1 MRTSAATT
9 TLAAPEL
16 DFTEPSITAAR
27 AVADAIARNGALQR
41 DTLLWVMEQAYG
53 GSSADGHWALRDA
66 YDMLELAQVLHLA
79 KADLPAQPGACLGA
93 LIELV
98 SNLPTHTVRSEE
110 QIELQQFS
118 TPAPIAYLAT
128 LAARIAPTDLVLEP
142 SAGTGLLATF
152 AHRAG
157 ARLVLN
163 EIDPTRAA
171 MLAAAFPGVAVT
183 RHDAELIHDLL
194 APAIQPTA
202 VLINPPFSRSIGRH
216 ADPLA
221 AFRHLRA
228 ALARLCSGGRCAAIL
243 PDRVDTSSRAWAK
256 ATEGCSLTLHLEL
269 PANAYAKH
277 GTAQPVKIMVLE
289 KGRGGE
295 APLIRCTTLAD
306 ALVAIAACTPAPA
319 PAPASASV
327 VRAPTR
333 LARRAETR
341 SLLGTLG
348 SKSVLKAPAPKP
360 LRQAHQPIDYT
371 VFAEPVPTGEVEG
384 VYLPYRPSRVA
395 IPCASAHPT
404 ALVESMAMGSIT
416 APRPTYV
423 PTLSQT
429 VVEAKLLSD
438 AQLETLI
445 YAGDAFERDTA
456 GRFSP
461 SEEGLSVI
469 PDPEGRA
476 YRTGFFLG
484 DGTGVGKGRQIAS
497 IILDQWLRGRR
508 KHIWIS
514 KTETLLEDARR
525 DWTAVGGLA
534 LDIQHL
540 NQWKLGTPIGAGEG
554 ILFLTYATLRSNRG
568 DKGTRLQQILDWV
581 GENHEGM
588 VVFDEAHEMAGVA
601 GGEGRF
607 GTKDGSDQGIAGVR
621 LQNLLPRARVLY
633 VSATGASDVNNLA
646 YATRLGLWG
655 TGTAFADRR
664 AFVESLRRGGIAA
677 MELIAR
683 DLKMQGLYVARA
695 LSFAGVEYD
704 VLEHQ
709 LTTDQIEVYD
719 AYADAWAI
727 IHANLRA
734 ALDATRVTDSFSKD
748 TYNSGAKAAALSIFE
763 STKQR
768 FFCQLLLGMKL
779 PALIP
784 AIRADIDRDESVVVQ
799 LVSTSEAMLNRALA
813 ALSAEERANLDIE
826 LSPREFLMSYLMAAF
841 PVRQMKTFV
850 DDTGKTR
857 SEPMSH
863 PDGRPVLSQEALAMR
878 DDLVEQLCALPVIGS
893 ALDHIIGHFG
903 PEAVAEVTGRSR
915 RIIMDAHGRQRV
927 ESRSS
932 RTNLAETDAF
942 MRGQKKILIFSD
954 AGGTG
959 RSYHASLTAANR
971 SRRNHYLL
979 EPGWRADAAIQG
991 LGRTHRTHQASAPLF
1006 RPVSTD
1012 CRGERRFISTI
1023 ARRLDSLGALTR
1035 GQRQT
1040 GGQGLFDPR
1049 DNLESDYAKES
1060 LEQWFRLLADG
1071 KLRSTTFAD
1080 FQRLT
1085 GLELEG
1091 EGGGLREDLPSI
1103 QRWLNRILALRISLQ
1118 NAIFDEYLGLIEARI
1133 ETAREAGT
1141 LDIGVES
1148 INAERITILDRTVIR
1163 RDAVSGAE
1171 TEILRLETEERYR
1184 PLALEKVLQLIGGDA
1199 RPMVN
1204 RKSGKAAIRC
1214 STYSLTDD
1222 DGEIV
1227 RRFELVR
1234 PTRRERMRQDLLL
1247 ETMWEDA
1254 SEAEFAALWSSEVD
1268 EMQGKTRT
1276 STIYLVAGLLLPV
1289 WDRLPDGHVQV
1300 WRLTTDDGQSFL
1312 GRLVPAPIVP
1322 KLAAAFGIAATVTVS
1337 GEETAK
1343 HVLQSGETAKVGDYC
1358 LKRSL
1363 VAGQQRLEL
1372 INWPHP
1378 RLAEL
1383 KAAGCFTEI
1392 IQHKTRL
1399 FVPVSSATSI
1409 LERIAG

>member
-1 MRTSAATT
+1 MSTSAA
-9 TLAAPEL
+9 AANLDSPEL

-27 AVADAIARNGALQR
+27 AVAATIARNGSLQR

-53 GSSADGHWALRDA
+53 GSSADGRWSLRNA
-66 YDMLELAQVLHLA
+66 YDMLELAEVLHLL
-79 KADLPAQPGACLGA
+79 KADLPKAPDDCLEA
-93 LIELV
+93 LNELI

-118 TPAPIAYLAT
+118 TPAPIAYLAV
-128 LAARIAPTDLVLEP
+128 LAARIARTDLVLEP

-152 AHRAG
+152 AFRAG

-163 EIDPTRAA
+163 EIDPRRAD
-171 MLAAAFPGVAVT
+171 LLTAAFPGVAVT

-194 APAIQPTA
+194 PPAVRPTA

-221 AFRHLRA
+221 ALRHLRS
-228 ALARLCSGGRCAAIL
+228 ALLRMGAGGRCAAIL

-256 ATEGCSLTLHLEL
+256 ATEGCTLTLHLEL

-277 GTAQPVKIMVLE
+277 GTSQPVKLMVLE
-289 KGRGGE
+289 KVRGDHAE
-295 APLIRCTTLAD
+295 LVRCASLGD
-306 ALVAIAACTPAPA
+306 ALTAIVVQTQPAAAPVVPAPTL
-319 PAPASASV
+319 P
-327 VRAPTR
+327 VRAAPR
-333 LARRAETR
+333 N
-341 SLLGTLG
+341 SLLGGLA
-348 SKSVLKAPAPKP
+348 LKPRLSAPLSNAAAS
-360 LRQAHQPIDYT
+360 QAALDIGYT
-371 VFAEPVPTGEVEG
+371 VFADPLPTGEAVG
-384 VYLPYRPSRVA
+384 VYLPYRPSRIA
-395 IPCASAHPT
+395 IACAGAHPT
-404 ALVESMAMGSIT
+404 ALVESIAMGSIT
-416 APRPTYV
+416 APRPSYV
-423 PTLSQT
+423 PTLSQA
-429 VVEAKLLSD
+429 VVETKLLSD
-438 AQLETLI
+438 AQLETLV
-445 YAGDAFERDTA
+445 YSGDAFERDLP
-456 GRFSP
+456 GRFRP
-461 SEEGLSVI
+461 AEEGLSLA
-469 PDPEGRA
+469 PDPEGRP

-525 DWTAVGGLA
+525 DWTAIGGLA

-540 NQWKLGTPIGAGEG
+540 NQWKLGTAIGAGEG

-581 GENHEGM
+581 GDDYAGM

-655 TGTAFADRR
+655 PGTAFADRR
-664 AFVESLRRGGIAA
+664 TFVDSLRRGGIAA

-704 VLEHQ
+704 VLEHS
-709 LTTDQIEVYD
+709 LTPDQIEVYD

-763 STKQR
+763 LTKQR

-779 PALIP
+779 PALVP
-784 AIRADIDRDESVVVQ
+784 AIRADLDRGESAVIQ
-799 LVSTSEAMLNRALA
+799 LVSTSEAMLDRALA
-813 ALSAEERANLDIE
+813 ALTAEDRANLDIE
-826 LSPREFLMSYLMAAF
+826 LSPREFVMSYLTAAF

-857 SEPMSH
+857 SEPMSDA
-863 PDGRPVLSQEALAMR
+863 DGRPVLSQEALSMR
-878 DDLVEQLCALPVIGS
+878 ETLIEQLCALPVVGS

-903 PEAVAEVTGRSR
+903 TDAVAEVTGRSR
-915 RIIMDAHGRQRV
+915 RIILDAQGRQRI
-927 ESRSS
+927 ESRSA
-932 RTNLAETDAF
+932 RTNLVETDAF
-942 MRGQKKILIFSD
+942 MRGAKKILIFSD

-959 RSYHASLTAANR
+959 RSYHASLTAENKT
-971 SRRNHYLL
+971 RRNHYLL

-1071 KLRSTTFAD
+1071 KLRSVTLSE

-1091 EGGGLREDLPSI
+1091 EGVGLKEDLPPI
-1103 QRWLNRILALRISLQ
+1103 QRWLNRILALRIALQ
-1118 NAIFDEYLGLIEARI
+1118 NAIFDEYLGLIEARV
-1133 ETAREAGT
+1133 EAARAAGT
-1141 LDIGVES
+1141 LDVGVES

-1163 RDAVSGAE
+1163 RDQTSGAE
-1171 TEILRLETEERYR
+1171 TEILRLETEERYK
-1184 PLALEKVLQLIGGDA
+1184 PVALERALRMLGDDA
-1199 RPMVN
+1199 RPIVN

-1214 STYSLTDD
+1214 NTYSLTDD

-1227 RRFELVR
+1227 RRYELIR
-1234 PTRRERMRQDLLL
+1234 PTRTERMRQDLLA
-1247 ETMWEDA
+1247 ETMWEEA
-1254 SEAEFAALWSSEVD
+1254 SEEEWAALWKAEAD
-1268 EMQGKTRT
+1268 DMAGKTRT
-1276 STIYLVAGLLLPV
+1276 STLYLVTGLLLPV
-1289 WDRLPDGHVQV
+1289 WDRLPDEHVQV
-1300 WRLTTDDGQSFL
+1300 WRLNTDDGQSLL
-1312 GRLVPAPIVP
+1312 GRIVPAPLVA
-1322 KLAAAFGIAATVTVS
+1322 KLADAFGCAATITVS
-1337 GEETAK
+1337 GAETSQ
-1343 HVLQSGETAKVGDYC
+1343 HVMTSGEMAAIGAYR

-1372 INWPHP
+1372 LDWPHT

-1392 IQHKTRL
+1392 IQHKTRM
-1399 FVPVSSATSI
+1399 FVPVATAAAVI
-1409 LERIAG
+1409 DRIAA

>member
-1 MRTSAATT
+1 MHTSAA
-9 TLAAPEL
+9 APQSDGGGF
-16 DFTEPSITAAR
+16 DFSEPSITAAK
-27 AVADAIARNGALQR
+27 ALAEAIARNRSLQR
-41 DTLLWVMEQAYG
+41 DTLLWAMEQAYG
-53 GSSADGHWALRDA
+53 CSSADGRWSLRDA
-66 YDMLELAQVLHLA
+66 YDTLELAQVFHLA
-79 KADLPAQPGACLGA
+79 RAVLPSEPATCLA
-93 LIELV
+93 ELV
-98 SNLPTHTVRSEE
+98 ELVASLPTHTVRSEE

-118 TPAPIAYLAT
+118 TPAPIAYLAA
-128 LAARIAPTDLVLEP
+128 LAARLSPADLVLEP
-142 SAGTGLLATF
+142 SAGTGLLAVF

-157 ARLVLN
+157 AGLVLN
-163 EIDPTRAA
+163 ELDPSRAE
-171 MLAAAFPGVAVT
+171 MLQAAFPGASVS
-183 RHDAELIHDLL
+183 RHDGELIHDLL
-194 APAIQPTA
+194 SPTIRPNA
-202 VLINPPFSRSIGRH
+202 VLINPPFSRSVGRH

-228 ALARLCSGGRCAAIL
+228 ALTRLAPGGRCAAIL
-243 PDRVDTSSRAWAK
+243 PDRIDTSSGAWMK
-256 ATEGCSLTLHLEL
+256 ATQGCGLKLQLLL

-277 GTAQPVKIMVLE
+277 GTGQAVKIMLLE
-289 KGRGGE
+289 KGLPGT
-295 APLIRCTTLAD
+295 AALITCDTLAA
-306 ALVAIAACTPAPA
+306 ALAHIADVQ
-319 PAPASASV
+319 SAVLV
-327 VRAPTR
+327 VPSSAPTQ
-333 LARRAETR
+333 RAVRPTCG
-341 SLLGTLG
+341 SLLGGL
-348 SKSVLKAPAPKP
+348 SPRRPLAAPITRA
-360 LRQAHQPIDYT
+360 QVSNAIADIDYT
-371 VFAEPVPTGEVEG
+371 VLADPAPVEEAVG
-384 VYLPYRPSRVA
+384 VYLPYRPSRIA
-395 IPCASAHPT
+395 IGCACEHPT
-404 ALVESMAMGSIT
+404 ALVESIAMGSIT
-416 APRPTYV
+416 APRPSYRPQLPSHIV
-423 PTLSQT
+423 DG
-429 VVEAKLLSD
+429 KILSD

-445 YAGDAFERDTA
+445 YAGDTFERDLP
-456 GRFSP
+456 GRFLP
-461 SEEGLSVI
+461 VEEGLSLT
-469 PDPEGRA
+469 PDDAGQS
-476 YRTGFFLG
+476 YRTGFFLA
-484 DGTGVGKGRQIAS
+484 DGTGAGKGRQVAS

-508 KHIWIS
+508 RHVWIS

-540 NQWKLGTPIGAGEG
+540 NQWKLGTSVGAGEG
-554 ILFLTYATLRSNRG
+554 VLFLTYATLRSNRG
-568 DKGTRLQQILDWV
+568 DKGTRLRQILEWLRDDFD
-581 GENHEGM
+581 GM

-655 TGTAFADRR
+655 PGTAFADRK

-677 MELIAR
+677 LELIAR
-683 DLKMQGLYVARA
+683 DLKTQGLYAARA

-704 VLEHQ
+704 ILEHR
-709 LTTDQIEVYD
+709 LAVDQIAVYD

-768 FFCQLLLGMKL
+768 FFGQLLIGMKL
-779 PALIP
+779 PSLIP
-784 AIRADIDRDESVVVQ
+784 AMREDLAGGNSVVVQ

-813 ALSAEERANLDIE
+813 GLGAEERANLAIE
-826 LSPREFLMSYLMAAF
+826 LSPREFLMDYLMAAF

-857 SEPMSH
+857 SEPMCDE
-863 PDGRPVLSQEALAMR
+863 DGRPVLSQEALRMR
-878 DDLVEQLCALPVIGS
+878 DDMVEQIGALPIVGS

-903 PEAVAEVTGRSR
+903 THAVAEVTGRSR
-915 RIIMDAHGRQRV
+915 RIVIDAAGRQRI
-927 ESRSS
+927 ENRSP
-932 RTNLAETDAF
+932 RTNLVETDAF
-942 MRGQKKILIFSD
+942 MRGEKKILIFSD

-959 RSYHASLTAANR
+959 RSYHASLSAENR
-971 SRRNHYLL
+971 SRRIHYLL

-1049 DNLESDYAKES
+1049 DNLESDYAKEA
-1060 LEQWFRLLADG
+1060 LETWFRLLAEG
-1071 KLRSTTFAD
+1071 KLRSVNFGD
-1080 FQRLT
+1080 FQKLT
-1085 GLELEG
+1085 GLDLEG
-1091 EGGGLREDLPSI
+1091 EGGGLKEELPPI
-1103 QRWLNRILALRISLQ
+1103 QRWLNRILALRIALQ
-1118 NAIFDEYLGLIEARI
+1118 NAIFDEYLGLIEARV
-1133 ETAREAGT
+1133 EAAREAGT
-1141 LDIGVES
+1141 LDVGVES
-1148 INAERITILDRTVIR
+1148 IAAERITILDRTVIR
-1163 RDAVSGAE
+1163 RDPVTGAE

-1184 PLALEKVLQLIGGDA
+1184 PLALDRALRFFGDDDA
-1199 RPMVN
+1199 RPMIN

-1214 STYSLTDD
+1214 STFSLTDD

-1227 RRFELVR
+1227 RRYELVR
-1234 PTRRERMRQDLLL
+1234 PTRTERMRQDLLL
-1247 ETMWEDA
+1247 ETMWEEA
-1254 SEAEFAALWSSEVD
+1254 SEDEFATLWSAEVE
-1268 EMQGKTRT
+1268 EMRGKTRS

-1289 WDRLPDGHVQV
+1289 WDRLPDEHVQV

-1312 GRLVPAPIVP
+1312 GRLVPAPIAP
-1322 KLAAAFGIAATVTVS
+1322 KLAAAFGIDAAITVS
-1337 GEETAK
+1337 AEETSK
-1343 HVLQSGETAKVGDYC
+1343 HVMATGEVGAIGAYR

-1372 INWPHP
+1372 LDWPHT

-1399 FVPVSSATSI
+1399 FVPVGRAAAI
-1409 LERIAG
+1409 LDRITA

>member
-1 MRTSAATT
+1 MRTSASA
-9 TLAAPEL
+9 LEL

-27 AVADAIARNGALQR
+27 AVADTIARNGSLTR
-41 DTLLWVMEQAYG
+41 ETLLWAMETAYG
-53 GSSADGHWALRDA
+53 CSSADGRWSLRDA
-66 YDMLELAQVLHLA
+66 YDMLELAQVLYLEG
-79 KADLPAQPGACLGA
+79 ADLPTAPLTCLAA
-93 LIELV
+93 LTDLV
-98 SNLPTHTVRSEE
+98 AGLPTHTVRSEE
-110 QIELQQFS
+110 QIALQQFS

-128 LAARIAPTDLVLEP
+128 LAARIVSTDVVLEP
-142 SAGTGLLATF
+142 SAGTGLLAVF
-152 AHRAG
+152 ARRIG
-157 ARLVLN
+157 ARLILN
-163 EIDPTRAA
+163 ELDPARAG
-171 MLAAAFPGVAVT
+171 MLEAAFPGFPVS
-183 RHDAELIHDLL
+183 RHDGELIHDLL
-194 APAIQPTA
+194 PRSISPTA
-202 VLINPPFSRSIGRH
+202 VLVNPPFSRSIGRH

-228 ALARLCSGGRCAAIL
+228 ALMRLAPGGRCAAIL
-243 PDRVDTSSRAWAK
+243 PDRVDTSSRAWSK
-256 ATEGCSLTLHLEL
+256 AIEGCALTLHLEL
-269 PANAYAKH
+269 PGNAYAKH
-277 GTAQPVKIMVLE
+277 GTSQTVKIMVLE
-289 KGRGGE
+289 KGTGDHAE
-295 APLIRCTTLAD
+295 LIRCGSLAE
-306 ALVAIAACTPAPA
+306 ALAAIT
-319 PAPASASV
+319 
-327 VRAPTR
+327 APTAPVR
-333 LARRAETR
+333 VPSVPHLARPSAHG
-341 SLLGTLG
+341 SLLGSLANKPRLT
-348 SKSVLKAPAPKP
+348 APSPKVAQS
-360 LRQAHQPIDYT
+360 LAAIDITYT
-371 VFAEPVPTGEVEG
+371 VFAEPVSTGEAVG

-395 IPCASAHPT
+395 IPCSSAHPT
-404 ALVESMAMGSIT
+404 ALVESIAMGSIT
-416 APRPTYV
+416 APRPSYV
-423 PTLSQT
+423 PRLPTQVVDSKVLSN
-429 VVEAKLLSD
+429 

-445 YAGDAFERDTA
+445 YAGDAFERDIP
-456 GRFSP
+456 GLFKP
-461 SEEGLSVI
+461 VEEGLSLT
-469 PDPEGRA
+469 PDEEGRP

-484 DGTGVGKGRQIAS
+484 DGTGAGKGRQVAA

-525 DWTAVGGLA
+525 DWTAVGGLP

-540 NQWKLGTPIGAGEG
+540 NQWKLGIPVGAAEG
-554 ILFLTYATLRSNRG
+554 VLFLTYATLRSNRG
-568 DKGTRLQQILDWV
+568 DKGTRLQQILEWV
-581 GENHEGM
+581 GDDYDGM

-655 TGTAFADRR
+655 PGTAFADRR
-664 AFVESLRRGGIAA
+664 TFVDSLRRGGIAA

-704 VLEHQ
+704 ILEHR
-709 LTTDQIEVYD
+709 LTPDQIEVYD

-734 ALDATRVTDSFSKD
+734 ALDATRVTDSFSND

-768 FFCQLLLGMKL
+768 FFCQLLIGMKL
-779 PALIP
+779 PSLIP
-784 AIRADIDRDESVVVQ
+784 AMHADLARGESVVIQ

-813 ALSAEERANLDIE
+813 ALTVEERANLDIE
-826 LSPREFLMSYLMAAF
+826 LSPREFVMSYLTAAF
-841 PVRQMKTFV
+841 PVRQMKTYV

-857 SEPMSH
+857 SEPMSDE
-863 PDGRPVLSQEALAMR
+863 DGRPVFSQEALEMR
-878 DDLVEQLCALPVIGS
+878 DNLLEQLCALPVVGS

-903 PEAVAEVTGRSR
+903 TDAVAEVTGRSR
-915 RIIMDAHGRQRV
+915 RVIMDAHGRQRV
-927 ESRSS
+927 ESRSP

-942 MRGQKKILIFSD
+942 MRGAKKILIFSD

-959 RSYHASLTAANR
+959 RSYHASLTAENQ

-991 LGRTHRTHQASAPLF
+991 LGRTHRTHQATAPLF

-1060 LEQWFRLLADG
+1060 LETWFRLLADG
-1071 KLRSTTFAD
+1071 KLRSTTLD
-1080 FQRLT
+1080 QFQKLT
-1085 GLELEG
+1085 ALDLEG
-1091 EGGGLREDLPSI
+1091 EGGGLKEDLPPI
-1103 QRWLNRILALRISLQ
+1103 QRWLNRILALRIALQ

-1133 ETAREAGT
+1133 EAAREAGT
-1141 LDIGVES
+1141 LDLGVES

-1163 RDAVSGAE
+1163 RDQTSGAE
-1171 TEILRLETEERYR
+1171 TEILRLETEERYKPVPLDRALRMLGDDSR
-1184 PLALEKVLQLIGGDA
+1184 PI
-1199 RPMVN
+1199 VN

-1227 RRFELVR
+1227 RRYELVR
-1234 PTRRERMRQDLLL
+1234 PTRTERMRQDLLL
-1247 ETMWEDA
+1247 ETMWE
-1254 SEAEFAALWSSEVD
+1254 ETTEEEFSALWQAEVE
-1268 EMQGKTRT
+1268 EMQGKIRT
-1276 STIYLVAGLLLPV
+1276 STLYLVTGLLLPV
-1289 WDRLPDGHVQV
+1289 WDRLPDDHVQV
-1300 WRLTTDDGQSFL
+1300 WRLNTEDGQSFL
-1312 GRLVPAPIVP
+1312 GRIVPAPLVS
-1322 KLAAAFGIAATVTVS
+1322 KLADSFGISATIAVS
-1337 GEETAK
+1337 GEETAT
-1343 HVLQSGETAKVGDYC
+1343 HVMTTGEISSVGAYR

-1372 INWPHP
+1372 LDWPHT

-1399 FVPVSSATSI
+1399 FVPVATAVAVI
-1409 LERIAG
+1409 DRITA

>member
-1 MRTSAATT
+1 MRTSAAA
-9 TLAAPEL
+9 LEL
-16 DFTEPSITAAR
+16 DFTEPSVTAAK
-27 AVADAIARNGALQR
+27 AVAAAIARNGSVER

-53 GSSADGHWALRDA
+53 CSSADGRWSLRDA
-66 YDMLELAQVLHLA
+66 YDMLELAEVLYLA
-79 KADLPAQPGACLGA
+79 NAELPTDPGACLSA
-93 LIELV
+93 LTRLIG
-98 SNLPTHTVRSEE
+98 NLPTHTVRSEE

-118 TPAPIAYLAT
+118 TPAPIAYLAA
-128 LAARIAPTDLVLEP
+128 LAAQIAPTDLVLEP
-142 SAGTGLLATF
+142 SAGTGLLAVF
-152 AHRAG
+152 AQRAG
-157 ARLVLN
+157 ANLVLN
-163 EIDPTRAA
+163 EIDPARAE
-171 MLAAAFPGVAVT
+171 MLAAAFPAVPVT
-183 RHDAELIHDLL
+183 RHDGELIHDLL
-194 APAIQPTA
+194 ARAIRPTA

-221 AFRHLRA
+221 ACRHLRA
-228 ALARLCSGGRCAAIL
+228 ALVRLAAGGRCAAIL
-243 PDRVDTSSRAWAK
+243 PDRVDSSSRAWAK
-256 ATEGCSLTLHLEL
+256 ATEGCKLSLHLEL

-277 GTAQPVKIMVLE
+277 GTSQPVKIMVLE
-289 KGRGGE
+289 KGAGDHAE
-295 APLIRCTTLAD
+295 LLRCETLAD
-306 ALVAIAACTPAPA
+306 ALSAIAARAARATK
-319 PAPASASV
+319 PASVARSTT
-327 VRAPTR
+327 ALLTR
-333 LARRAETR
+333 PSGSG
-341 SLLGTLG
+341 SLLGGLA
-348 SKSVLKAPAPKP
+348 SKPRLAAPAGKTAQS
-360 LRQAHQPIDYT
+360 LAAIAIDYT
-371 VFAEPVPTGEVEG
+371 VFAEPVPTGESVG
-384 VYLPYRPSRVA
+384 VYLPYRPSRIA
-395 IPCASAHPT
+395 IPCAAAHPT
-404 ALVESMAMGSIT
+404 ALVESIAMGSIT

-423 PTLSQT
+423 PQLPRQ
-429 VVEAKLLSD
+429 VVDSKVLSD

-445 YAGDAFERDTA
+445 YAGDAFERDLS
-456 GRFSP
+456 GRFNAV
-461 SEEGLSVI
+461 EEGLSLT
-469 PDPEGRA
+469 PDAEGRP

-484 DGTGVGKGRQIAS
+484 DGTGAGKGRQVAA

-540 NQWKLGTPIGAGEG
+540 NQWKLGTPIGAVEG
-554 ILFLTYATLRSNRG
+554 VLFLTYATLRSNRG
-568 DKGTRLQQILDWV
+568 DKGTRLQQILEWV
-581 GENHEGM
+581 GDDFDGM

-655 TGTAFADRR
+655 PGTAFADRR
-664 AFVESLRRGGIAA
+664 TFVDSLRRGGIAA
-677 MELIAR
+677 LELIAR
-683 DLKMQGLYVARA
+683 DLKMQGLYVSRA

-704 VLEHQ
+704 ILEHK
-709 LTTDQIEVYD
+709 LTVDQIEVYD

-727 IHANLRA
+727 IHSNLRA
-734 ALDATRVTDSFSKD
+734 ALDATRVTDSFSND

-768 FFCQLLLGMKL
+768 FFCQLLIGMKL
-779 PALIP
+779 PSLVP
-784 AIRADIDRDESVVVQ
+784 AIRADLARGESVVIQ

-813 ALSAEERANLDIE
+813 ALTVEERANLDIE
-826 LSPREFLMSYLMAAF
+826 LSPREFLMSYLTAAF

-850 DDTGKTR
+850 DETGKIR
-857 SEPMSH
+857 SEPMSDE
-863 PDGRPVLSQEALAMR
+863 DGRPVFSHEALEMR
-878 DDLVEQLCALPVIGS
+878 DNLLEQLCALPIVGS

-903 PEAVAEVTGRSR
+903 TDAVAEVTGRSR
-915 RIIMDAHGRQRV
+915 RVIMDAHGRQRV
-927 ESRSS
+927 ESRSP

-959 RSYHASLTAANR
+959 RSYHASLTCENQ

-991 LGRTHRTHQASAPLF
+991 LGRTHRTHQAIAPLF

-1023 ARRLDSLGALTR
+1023 ARRLDSLGALPR

-1060 LEQWFRLLADG
+1060 LEQWFRLLANG
-1071 KLRSTTFAD
+1071 KLRSTTLD
-1080 FQRLT
+1080 EFQKLT

-1091 EGGGLREDLPSI
+1091 EGGGLKEEMPPI
-1103 QRWLNRILALRISLQ
+1103 QRWLNRILALRIAMQ

-1133 ETAREAGT
+1133 EAAKEAGT
-1141 LDIGVES
+1141 LDLGVES

-1163 RDAVSGAE
+1163 RDDTSGAE
-1171 TEILRLETEERYR
+1171 TEILRLETEERYK
-1184 PLALEKVLQLIGGDA
+1184 PLALASALRILGEDSC
-1199 RPMVN
+1199 PMVN
-1204 RKSGKAAIRC
+1204 RRSGKAAIRS

-1227 RRFELVR
+1227 RRYELVR
-1234 PTRRERMRQDLLL
+1234 PTRSERMRQDLLV
-1247 ETMWEDA
+1247 ETMWE
-1254 SEAEFAALWSSEVD
+1254 EANEEEFSTLWQAEVE
-1268 EMQGKTRT
+1268 EMAGKTRT
-1276 STIYLVAGLLLPV
+1276 NMLYLVTGLLLPV
-1289 WDRLPDGHVQV
+1289 WDRLPDDHVQV
-1300 WRLTTDDGQSFL
+1300 WRLNTDDGQSFL
-1312 GRLVPAPIVP
+1312 GRIVPALLVA
-1322 KLAAAFGIAATVTVS
+1322 KLADAFGIASTITVS
-1337 GEETAK
+1337 ADETAK
-1343 HVLQSGETAKVGDYC
+1343 HVITSGEIATVGAYR

-1372 INWPHP
+1372 LDWPHT
-1378 RLAEL
+1378 RLPEL
-1383 KAAGCFTEI
+1383 KAAGCFTDI
-1392 IQHKTRL
+1392 IQHKTRM
-1399 FVPVSSATSI
+1399 FVPIATAAAVI
-1409 LERIAG
+1409 ERIAA

>member
-1 MRTSAATT
+1 MRTSAAS
-9 TLAAPEL
+9 PKPYYGQL
-16 DFTEPSITAAR
+16 DFTEPSIIAAR
-27 AVADAIARNGALQR
+27 AVADAIAKNGSLQR

-53 GSSADGHWALRDA
+53 GSSAEGRWSLRDA
-66 YDMLELAQVLHLA
+66 YDMLELAQVFHLGTA
-79 KADLPAQPGACLGA
+79 TLPAEPTSCLAA
-93 LIELV
+93 LVELV
-98 SNLPTHTVRSEE
+98 AKLPTHSVRSEE
-110 QIELQQFS
+110 QIMLQQFS

-142 SAGTGLLATF
+142 SAGTGLLAVF
-152 AHRAG
+152 ARRAG

-163 EIDPTRAA
+163 ELDSSRAE
-171 MLAAAFPGVAVT
+171 MLQAAFPGVAVT
-183 RHDAELIHDLL
+183 RHDAELIDDLL
-194 APAIQPTA
+194 APSVRPTA

-228 ALARLCSGGRCAAIL
+228 ALTRLAPGGRCAAIL
-243 PDRVDTSSRAWAK
+243 PERVDTLSRAWIK
-256 ATEGCSLTLHLEL
+256 ATEGCGLSLHLLL

-277 GTAQPVKIMVLE
+277 GTGQAVKIMVLE
-289 KGRGGE
+289 KGT
-295 APLIRCTTLAD
+295 PAD
-306 ALVAIAACTPAPA
+306 AGLMACAALGAALEHITAARTSAIAVP
-319 PAPASASV
+319 S
-327 VRAPTR
+327 
-333 LARRAETR
+333 TR
-341 SLLGTLG
+341 SLRIGTTSLLG
-348 SKSVLKAPAPKP
+348 SLAARPRLLTPTAPRPSISAATRDIEYAVLADPAPVGD
-360 LRQAHQPIDYT
+360 AVGI
-371 VFAEPVPTGEVEG
+371 
-384 VYLPYRPSRVA
+384 YLPYRPSRIV
-395 IPCASAHPT
+395 IGSASEHPT
-404 ALVESMAMGSIT
+404 ALVESIAMGSIT
-416 APRPTYV
+416 APRPTFR
-423 PTLSQT
+423 PQLPAG
-429 VVEAKLLSD
+429 VVDERVLSD

-445 YAGDAFERDTA
+445 YAGDAFERDLP
-456 GRFSP
+456 GRFLP
-461 SEEGLSVI
+461 AEEGLSLT
-469 PDPEGRA
+469 PDDTGQP
-476 YRTGFFLG
+476 YRTGFFLA
-484 DGTGVGKGRQIAS
+484 DGTGAGKGRQVAS

-508 KHIWIS
+508 KHVWIS

-540 NQWKLGTPIGAGEG
+540 NQWKLGTPVGAGEG
-554 ILFLTYATLRSNRG
+554 VLFLTYATLRSNRG
-568 DKGTRLQQILDWV
+568 DKGTRLKQLLDWL
-581 GENHEGM
+581 GDAFDGM
-588 VVFDEAHEMAGVA
+588 IVFDEAHEMAGVA

-655 TGTAFADRR
+655 AGTAFADRK

-677 MELIAR
+677 LELIAR
-683 DLKMQGLYVARA
+683 DLKMQGLYGARA

-704 VLEHQ
+704 ILEHK
-709 LTTDQIEVYD
+709 LTPDQIAVYD

-734 ALDATRVTDSFSKD
+734 ALDATRITDSFSKE
-748 TYNSGAKAAALSIFE
+748 TYNGGAKAAALSIFE

-768 FFCQLLLGMKL
+768 FFGQLLIGMKL
-779 PALIP
+779 PSLIP
-784 AIRADIDRDESVVVQ
+784 AMREDLARGDSVVVQ

-813 ALSAEERANLDIE
+813 GLSSEERANLDIE
-826 LSPREFLMSYLMAAF
+826 LSPRQFLMDYLTAAF

-857 SEPMSH
+857 SEPMI
-863 PDGRPVLSQEALAMR
+863 DEEGRPVLSQEALRMR
-878 DDLVEQLCALPVIGS
+878 ADMVEQIGALPIIGS

-903 PEAVAEVTGRSR
+903 THAVAEVTGRSR
-915 RIIMDAHGRQRV
+915 RIVMDMAGRQRI
-927 ESRSS
+927 ENRSP

-942 MRGQKKILIFSD
+942 MRGAKRMLIFSD

-959 RSYHASLTAANR
+959 RSYHASLTAENQ
-971 SRRNHYLL
+971 SRRIHYLL

-991 LGRTHRTHQASAPLF
+991 LGRTHRTHQSCAPLF

-1060 LEQWFRLLADG
+1060 LQTWFRLLAEG
-1071 KLRSTTFAD
+1071 KLKSVTFEI
-1080 FQRLT
+1080 FQQLT

-1091 EGGGLREDLPSI
+1091 DGGGLKEELPPI
-1103 QRWLNRILALRISLQ
+1103 QRWLNRILALRIALQ
-1118 NAIFDEYLGLIEARI
+1118 NAIFDEYLGLIEARV
-1133 ETAREAGT
+1133 EAAREAGT
-1141 LDIGVES
+1141 LDLGVES
-1148 INAERITILDRTVIR
+1148 ISAERITILDRTVIR
-1163 RDAVSGAE
+1163 RDPVSGAE
-1171 TEILRLETEERYR
+1171 TEILRLETEERYKPV
-1184 PLALEKVLQLIGGDA
+1184 PLDRALRMLGDDSL
-1199 RPMVN
+1199 PMVN

-1227 RRFELVR
+1227 RRYELVR
-1234 PTRRERMRQDLLL
+1234 PTRNERMRQDLLL
-1247 ETMWEDA
+1247 ETMWEEA
-1254 SEAEFAALWSSEVD
+1254 SEEEFTTLWTAEVE
-1268 EMQGKTRT
+1268 EMQGKTRI
-1276 STIYLVAGLLLPV
+1276 STIYLVTGLLLPV
-1289 WDRLPDGHVQV
+1289 WDRLPDDHVQV
-1300 WRLTTDDGQSFL
+1300 WRLTTEDGQSFL

-1322 KLAAAFGIAATVTVS
+1322 KLAEAFGIAATITVS

-1343 HVLQSGETAKVGDYC
+1343 HVMTTGEISPVGVYR

-1372 INWPHP
+1372 LDWPHT

-1399 FVPVSSATSI
+1399 FVPLGQASVVI
-1409 LERIAG
+1409 DRIVT

>member
-1 MRTSAATT
+1 MRTSAAA
-9 TLAAPEL
+9 LEL
-16 DFTEPSITAAR
+16 DFTEPSITAAK
-27 AVADAIARNGALQR
+27 AVADTIARNGSLQR
-41 DTLLWVMEQAYG
+41 STLMWIMEQAYG
-53 GSSADGHWALRDA
+53 ASSADGRWSLRDA
-66 YDMLELAQVLHLA
+66 FDMLELAEVMYLA
-79 KADLPAQPGACLGA
+79 KADLPADPGACVAA
-93 LIELV
+93 LTELV
-98 SNLPTHTVRSEE
+98 GNLPTHTVRSEE

-118 TPAPIAYLAT
+118 TPAPIAYLAA

-142 SAGTGLLATF
+142 SAGTGLLAAF
-152 AHRAG
+152 ASRAG

-163 EIDPTRAA
+163 EIDPARAE
-171 MLAAAFPGVAVT
+171 MLRAAFPGVAVT

-194 APAIQPTA
+194 APSIRPTT

-228 ALARLCSGGRCAAIL
+228 ALMRLGAGGRCAAIL

-256 ATEGCSLTLHLEL
+256 ATEGCTLTLHLEL

-277 GTAQPVKIMVLE
+277 GTSQPVKIMVLE
-289 KGRGGE
+289 KGTGDHAE
-295 APLIRCTTLAD
+295 LIRCSSLAE
-306 ALVAIAACTPAPA
+306 ALAAIAARAVLPAA
-319 PAPASASV
+319 TAATRVSALQLS
-327 VRAPTR
+327 RPNGR
-333 LARRAETR
+333 G
-341 SLLGTLG
+341 SLLGGLA
-348 SKSVLKAPAPKP
+348 SKPRLAAPMPKFAQS
-360 LRQAHQPIDYT
+360 LVARPIDYT
-371 VFAEPVPTGEVEG
+371 VFAEPVPTGEAVG
-384 VYLPYRPSRVA
+384 VYLPYRPSRIA

-404 ALVESMAMGSIT
+404 ALVESIAMGSIT
-416 APRPTYV
+416 APRPSYV
-423 PTLSQT
+423 PTLSQS
-429 VVEAKLLSD
+429 VVDAKTLSD

-445 YAGDAFERDTA
+445 YAGDAFERDIP
-456 GRFSP
+456 GRFKP
-461 SEEGLSVI
+461 IEEGLSLA
-469 PDPEGRA
+469 PHEEGRP

-484 DGTGVGKGRQIAS
+484 DGTGAGKGRQVAA

-568 DKGTRLQQILDWV
+568 DKGTRLQQILEWV
-581 GENHEGM
+581 GDDYDGM

-655 TGTAFADRR
+655 LGTAFADRR
-664 AFVESLRRGGIAA
+664 TFVDSLRRGGIAA

-704 VLEHQ
+704 ILNHH
-709 LTTDQIEVYD
+709 LTPDQIEVYD

-768 FFCQLLLGMKL
+768 FFCQLLIGMKL

-784 AIRADIDRDESVVVQ
+784 AIRADLDRGESVVIQ

-813 ALSAEERANLDIE
+813 ALTVEERANLDIE
-826 LSPREFLMSYLMAAF
+826 LSPREFVMSYLTAAF
-841 PVRQMKTFV
+841 PVRQMKTYV
-850 DDTGKTR
+850 DETGKTR
-857 SEPMSH
+857 SEPMSDK
-863 PDGRPVLSQEALAMR
+863 DGRPVFSQEALEMR
-878 DDLVEQLCALPVIGS
+878 DNLLEQLCALPIVGS

-903 PEAVAEVTGRSR
+903 TDAVAEVTGRSR
-915 RIIMDAHGRQRV
+915 RVITAAHGRQHV
-927 ESRSS
+927 ESRSP

-942 MRGQKKILIFSD
+942 MRGAKKILIFSD

-959 RSYHASLTAANR
+959 RSYHASLTCENQ

-991 LGRTHRTHQASAPLF
+991 LGRTHRTHQATAPLF

-1071 KLRSTTFAD
+1071 KLRSTTLD
-1080 FQRLT
+1080 QFQKLT

-1091 EGGGLREDLPSI
+1091 EGGGLKEDLPPI
-1103 QRWLNRILALRISLQ
+1103 QRWLNRILALRIALQ

-1133 ETAREAGT
+1133 EAAKEAGT
-1141 LDIGVES
+1141 LDLGVES
-1148 INAERITILDRTVIR
+1148 INAERITILDRTIIR
-1163 RDAVSGAE
+1163 RDQTSGAE
-1171 TEILRLETEERYR
+1171 TEILRLETEERYK
-1184 PLALEKVLQLIGGDA
+1184 PLALDRALRILGDDA

-1214 STYSLTDD
+1214 STCSLTDD

-1227 RRFELVR
+1227 RRYELVR
-1234 PTRRERMRQDLLL
+1234 PTRSERMRQDLLV
-1247 ETMWEDA
+1247 ETMWEEA
-1254 SEAEFAALWSSEVD
+1254 SDEEFSALWQAEVE
-1268 EMQGKTRT
+1268 EMSGKTRT
-1276 STIYLVAGLLLPV
+1276 STLYLVTGLLLPF
-1289 WDRLPDGHVQV
+1289 WDRLPDDHVQV
-1300 WRLTTDDGQSFL
+1300 WRLNTDDGESFL
-1312 GRLVPAPIVP
+1312 GRIVPAPLVS
-1322 KLAAAFGIAATVTVS
+1322 KLADAFGIAATITVS
-1337 GEETAK
+1337 GAETAK
-1343 HVLQSGETAKVGDYC
+1343 HVITSGEIAAVGAYR

-1372 INWPHP
+1372 LDWPHT
-1378 RLAEL
+1378 RLPEL
-1383 KAAGCFTEI
+1383 KAAGCFNEI
-1392 IQHKTRL
+1392 IQHKTRM
-1399 FVPVSSATSI
+1399 FIPVATAAAVI
-1409 LERIAG
+1409 DRITA

>member
-1 MRTSAATT
+1 MRTSAAA
-9 TLAAPEL
+9 LEL
-16 DFTEPSITAAR
+16 DFTEPSITAAK
-27 AVADAIARNGALQR
+27 AVAAAIARNGSLQR

-53 GSSADGHWALRDA
+53 ASSADGHWSLRDA
-66 YDMLELAQVLHLA
+66 YDMLELAQVFHLETA
-79 KADLPAQPGACLGA
+79 VLPAAPASCLA
-93 LIELV
+93 ELV
-98 SNLPTHTVRSEE
+98 ELVANLPTHTVRSEE

-118 TPAPIAYLAT
+118 TPAPIAYLASVV
-128 LAARIAPTDLVLEP
+128 ARIAPADLVLEP
-142 SAGTGLLATF
+142 SAGTGLLAAF
-152 AHRAG
+152 ARRAG

-163 EIDPTRAA
+163 ELDPARAE
-171 MLAAAFPGVAVT
+171 MLRAAFPGTTVT

-194 APAIQPTA
+194 APSIRPTA

-216 ADPLA
+216 ADALA

-228 ALARLCSGGRCAAIL
+228 ALMRLAPGGRCAAVL
-243 PDRVDTSSRAWAK
+243 PDRVDTSSRAWTK
-256 ATEGCSLTLHLEL
+256 ATEGCGLTLHLAL

-277 GTAQPVKIMVLE
+277 GTGQAVKIMLLE
-289 KGRGGE
+289 KGISGH
-295 APLIRCTTLAD
+295 AD
-306 ALVAIAACTPAPA
+306 LVACDTLEAALAHATAPRAPVSPAPSSR
-319 PAPASASV
+319 PIRASA
-327 VRAPTR
+327 P
-333 LARRAETR
+333 
-341 SLLGTLG
+341 SLLGGLAARPR
-348 SKSVLKAPAPKP
+348 LAAPVA
-360 LRQAHQPIDYT
+360 RQVASIAARDIDYT
-371 VFAEPVPTGEVEG
+371 VLAEPAPVGEAVG
-384 VYLPYRPSRVA
+384 VYLPYRPSRIA
-395 IPCASAHPT
+395 IGCASEHPT
-404 ALVESMAMGSIT
+404 ALVESLAMGSIT
-416 APRPTYV
+416 APRPSFR
-423 PTLSQT
+423 PQLPAR
-429 VVEAKLLSD
+429 VVDDKVLSD

-445 YAGDAFERDTA
+445 YASDAFERDLP
-456 GRFSP
+456 GRFLSA
-461 SEEGLSVI
+461 EEGLSLT
-469 PDPEGRA
+469 PDDAGQP
-476 YRTGFFLG
+476 YRTGFFLA
-484 DGTGVGKGRQIAS
+484 DGTGAGKGRQVAS

-508 KHIWIS
+508 KHVWIS

-540 NQWKLGTPIGAGEG
+540 NQWKLGTPVGAGEG
-554 ILFLTYATLRSNRG
+554 VLFLTYATLRSNRG
-568 DKGTRLQQILDWV
+568 DRGTRLRQILDWL
-581 GENHEGM
+581 GDGFDGM
-588 VVFDEAHEMAGVA
+588 IVFDEAHEMAGVA

-655 TGTAFADRR
+655 PGTAFADRK

-677 MELIAR
+677 LELIAR
-683 DLKMQGLYVARA
+683 DLKTQGLYAARA

-704 VLEHQ
+704 ILEHR
-709 LTTDQIEVYD
+709 LTPDQIGVYD

-734 ALDATRVTDSFSKD
+734 ALDATRITDSFSKE

-768 FFCQLLLGMKL
+768 FFGQLLIGMKL
-779 PALIP
+779 PSLIP
-784 AIRADIDRDESVVVQ
+784 AMREDLTRGDCVVVQ

-813 ALSAEERANLDIE
+813 GLGAEERANLDIE
-826 LSPREFLMSYLMAAF
+826 LSPREFLMDYLTAAF

-857 SEPMSH
+857 SEPMV
-863 PDGRPVLSQEALAMR
+863 DEEGRPVLSQEALRMR
-878 DDLVEQLCALPVIGS
+878 DDMIEQLCALPIVGS

-903 PEAVAEVTGRSR
+903 TDAVAEVTGRSR
-915 RIIMDAHGRQRV
+915 RVVVDMTGRQRI
-927 ESRSS
+927 ENRSP

-942 MRGQKKILIFSD
+942 MRGAKKILIFSD

-959 RSYHASLTAANR
+959 RSYHASLSAENQ
-971 SRRNHYLL
+971 SRRIHYLL
-979 EPGWRADAAIQG
+979 EPGWRADTAIQG

-1049 DNLESDYAKES
+1049 DNLESDYAKEA
-1060 LEQWFRLLADG
+1060 LETWFRLLAER
-1071 KLRSTTFAD
+1071 KLRSVNFGD
-1080 FQRLT
+1080 FQKLT
-1085 GLELEG
+1085 GLDLEG
-1091 EGGGLREDLPSI
+1091 EGGGLKEELPPI
-1103 QRWLNRILALRISLQ
+1103 QRWLNRILALRIALQ
-1118 NAIFDEYLGLIEARI
+1118 NAIFDEYLGLIEARV
-1133 ETAREAGT
+1133 EAAREAGT
-1141 LDIGVES
+1141 LDVGVES
-1148 INAERITILDRTVIR
+1148 ITAERITILDRTVIR
-1163 RDAVSGAE
+1163 RDPVTGAE
-1171 TEILRLETEERYR
+1171 TEILRLETEERYKPM
-1184 PLALEKVLQLIGGDA
+1184 PLDRALKLLGEDA

-1214 STYSLTDD
+1214 STFSLTDD
-1222 DGEIV
+1222 EGEIV
-1227 RRFELVR
+1227 RRYELVR
-1234 PTRRERMRQDLLL
+1234 PTRSERMRQDLFL
-1247 ETMWEDA
+1247 ETMWEDTNK
-1254 SEAEFAALWSSEVD
+1254 EEFAGLWSAEVE
-1268 EMQGKTRT
+1268 EMRGKTRT
-1276 STIYLVAGLLLPV
+1276 STIYLVTGLLLPV
-1289 WDRLPDGHVQV
+1289 WDRLPDDHVQV

-1322 KLAAAFGIAATVTVS
+1322 KLAEAFGIAATITVS
-1337 GEETAK
+1337 GKETAN
-1343 HVLQSGETAKVGDYC
+1343 HVMTTGEISTVGAYR

-1372 INWPHP
+1372 LDWPHT

-1383 KAAGCFTEI
+1383 KAAGCFPEI

-1399 FVPVSSATSI
+1399 FVPVGQAPAVI
-1409 LERIAG
+1409 ERITA

>member
-1 MRTSAATT
+1 MRTSAAA
-9 TLAAPEL
+9 LEL

-27 AVADAIARNGALQR
+27 VVADTITRHGSLQR
-41 DTLLWVMEQAYG
+41 ATLLRVMQRAHG
-53 GSSADGHWALRDA
+53 GSSADGLWSLRDA
-66 YDMLELAQVLHLA
+66 YDMLEIAQVMHLT
-79 KADLPAQPGACLGA
+79 KADLPSAPVDCLAA
-93 LIELV
+93 LVELV
-98 SNLPTHTVRSEE
+98 ANLPTHTVRSEE

-118 TPAPIAYLAT
+118 TPAPIAYLAA

-163 EIDPTRAA
+163 EIDPARAG
-171 MLAAAFPGVAVT
+171 MLAAAFPGVTVT

-194 APAIQPTA
+194 APGIRPTA
-202 VLINPPFSRSIGRH
+202 VLINPPFSRSVGRH

-228 ALARLCSGGRCAAIL
+228 ALMRLGAGGRCAAIL
-243 PDRVDTSSRAWAK
+243 PDRVDTSGRAWAK
-256 ATEGCSLTLHLEL
+256 ATEGCTLTLHLAL

-277 GTAQPVKIMVLE
+277 GTGQPVKIMVLE
-289 KGRGGE
+289 KRDDDHAE
-295 APLIRCTTLAD
+295 LVRCATLAD
-306 ALVAIAACTPAPA
+306 ALAAIVAATPTPAMS
-319 PAPASASV
+319 PAS
-327 VRAPTR
+327 R
-333 LARRAETR
+333 LSTLFARPAGR
-341 SLLGTLG
+341 SALLGGLAG
-348 SKSVLKAPAPKP
+348 KPRLSAPVAKAA
-360 LRQAHQPIDYT
+360 RSQVAHPIGYT
-371 VFAEPVPTGEVEG
+371 VFAEPLPTGEAVG
-384 VYLPYRPSRVA
+384 VYLPYRPSRIVIA
-395 IPCASAHPT
+395 CASAHPT
-404 ALVESMAMGSIT
+404 ALVESIAMGSIT
-416 APRPTYV
+416 APRPAYV
-423 PTLSQT
+423 PSLPQA
-429 VVEAKLLSD
+429 VVEAKTLSD

-445 YAGDAFERDTA
+445 YAGDAFERDIPGLFSTA
-456 GRFSP
+456 
-461 SEEGLSVI
+461 EEGLSLT
-469 PDPEGRA
+469 PDQNGQA

-484 DGTGVGKGRQIAS
+484 DGTGAGKGRQVAA

-508 KHIWIS
+508 RHLWIS

-540 NQWKLGTPIGAGEG
+540 NQWKLGTPVGAGEG

-568 DKGTRLQQILDWV
+568 DRGMRLQQILDWV
-581 GENHEGM
+581 GDDHDGM

-655 TGTAFADRR
+655 PGTAFADRR
-664 AFVESLRRGGIAA
+664 TFVDSLRRGGIAA

-704 VLEHQ
+704 ILNHR
-709 LTTDQIEVYD
+709 LTPDQIDVYD

-768 FFCQLLLGMKL
+768 FFCQLLIGMKL

-784 AIRADIDRDESVVVQ
+784 AIRADLDRGESVVIQ

-813 ALSAEERANLDIE
+813 ALSVEERANLDIE
-826 LSPREFLMSYLMAAF
+826 LSPREFVMSYLTAAF

-857 SEPMSH
+857 SEPMSDE
-863 PDGRPVLSQEALAMR
+863 DGRPVFSQEALAMR
-878 DDLVEQLCALPVIGS
+878 NTLVEQLCALPVIGS

-903 PEAVAEVTGRSR
+903 TDAVAEVTGRSR
-915 RIIMDAHGRQRV
+915 RVVMDAHGRQRI
-927 ESRSS
+927 ESRSP

-959 RSYHASLTAANR
+959 RSYHASLTCENQT
-971 SRRNHYLL
+971 RRNHYLL

-991 LGRTHRTHQASAPLF
+991 LGRTHRTHQATAPLF

-1049 DNLESDYAKES
+1049 DNLESDYARES

-1071 KLRSTTFAD
+1071 KLRSTTLAD

-1085 GLELEG
+1085 GLDLEG
-1091 EGGGLREDLPSI
+1091 EGGGLKEDLPPI
-1103 QRWLNRILALRISLQ
+1103 QRWLNRILALRIALQ
-1118 NAIFDEYLGLIEARI
+1118 NAIFDEYLGLIEARV
-1133 ETAREAGT
+1133 EAAREAGT
-1141 LDIGVES
+1141 LDLGVES

-1163 RDAVSGAE
+1163 RDETSGAE
-1171 TEILRLETEERYR
+1171 TEILRLETEERYK
-1184 PLALEKVLQLIGGDA
+1184 PLALDRALRMFADDA
-1199 RPMVN
+1199 RPIVN

-1227 RRFELVR
+1227 RRYELVR
-1234 PTRRERMRQDLLL
+1234 PTRTERMRQDLLL
-1247 ETMWEDA
+1247 ETMWEEA
-1254 SEAEFAALWSSEVD
+1254 SQEEWAALWQAEVE
-1268 EMQGKTRT
+1268 EMAGKTRT
-1276 STIYLVAGLLLPV
+1276 STLYLVTGLLLPV
-1289 WDRLPDGHVQV
+1289 WDRLPDDHVQV
-1300 WRLTTDDGQSFL
+1300 WRLNTDDGQSFL
-1312 GRLVPAPIVP
+1312 GRIVPAPLVS
-1322 KLAAAFGIAATVTVS
+1322 KLADAFGIASTITVS
-1337 GEETAK
+1337 GAETSK
-1343 HVLQSGETAKVGDYC
+1343 HVMTSGEIAMVGAYR

-1372 INWPHP
+1372 LDWPHT
-1378 RLAEL
+1378 RLPEL

-1392 IQHKTRL
+1392 IQHRTRM
-1399 FVPVSSATSI
+1399 FVPVATAATVI
-1409 LERIAG
+1409 ERITA

>member
-1 MRTSAATT
+1 MRTSASA
-9 TLAAPEL
+9 LEL

-27 AVADAIARNGALQR
+27 AVADTIARNGSLTR
-41 DTLLWVMEQAYG
+41 ETLLWVMETAYG
-53 GSSADGHWALRDA
+53 CSSADGRWSLRDA
-66 YDMLELAQVLHLA
+66 YDMLELAQVLYLEG
-79 KADLPAQPGACLGA
+79 ADLPTAPLTCLAA
-93 LIELV
+93 LTDLV
-98 SNLPTHTVRSEE
+98 AGLPTHTVRSEE
-110 QIELQQFS
+110 QIALQQFS
-118 TPAPIAYLAT
+118 TPVPIAYLAT
-128 LAARIAPTDLVLEP
+128 LAARIASTDVMLEP
-142 SAGTGLLATF
+142 SAGTGLLAVF
-152 AHRAG
+152 ARRIG
-157 ARLVLN
+157 ARLILN
-163 EIDPTRAA
+163 ELDPARAG
-171 MLAAAFPGVAVT
+171 MLEAAFPGFPVS
-183 RHDAELIHDLL
+183 RHDGELIHDLL
-194 APAIQPTA
+194 PRSISPTA
-202 VLINPPFSRSIGRH
+202 VLVNPPFSRSIGRH

-228 ALARLCSGGRCAAIL
+228 ALMRLPPGGRCAAIF
-243 PDRVDTSSRAWAK
+243 PDRVDTSSRAWSK
-256 ATEGCSLTLHLEL
+256 AIEGCALTLHLEL
-269 PANAYAKH
+269 PGNAYAKH
-277 GTAQPVKIMVLE
+277 GTSQTVKIMVLE
-289 KGRGGE
+289 KGTGDHAE
-295 APLIRCTTLAD
+295 LIRSGSLAE
-306 ALVAIAACTPAPA
+306 ALAAIT
-319 PAPASASV
+319 
-327 VRAPTR
+327 APTAPVR
-333 LARRAETR
+333 VPSVQHLARPSARG
-341 SLLGTLG
+341 SLLGGLANKPRLT
-348 SKSVLKAPAPKP
+348 APSPKVAQS
-360 LRQAHQPIDYT
+360 LSAVDITYT
-371 VFAEPVPTGEVEG
+371 VFAEPVSTGEAVG

-395 IPCASAHPT
+395 IPCSCAHPT
-404 ALVESMAMGSIT
+404 ALVESIAMGSIT
-416 APRPTYV
+416 APRPSYV
-423 PTLSQT
+423 PRLPTQVIDSK
-429 VVEAKLLSD
+429 VLSD

-445 YAGDAFERDTA
+445 YAGDAFERDIP
-456 GRFSP
+456 GLFKP
-461 SEEGLSVI
+461 VEEGLSLT
-469 PDPEGRA
+469 PDEEGRP

-484 DGTGVGKGRQIAS
+484 DGTGAGKGRQVAA

-540 NQWKLGTPIGAGEG
+540 NQWKLGIPVGAAEG
-554 ILFLTYATLRSNRG
+554 VLFLTYATLRSNRG
-568 DKGTRLQQILDWV
+568 DKGTRLQQILEWV
-581 GENHEGM
+581 GDDYDGM

-655 TGTAFADRR
+655 PGTAFADRR
-664 AFVESLRRGGIAA
+664 TFVDSLRRGGIAA

-704 VLEHQ
+704 ILKHR
-709 LTTDQIEVYD
+709 LTPDQIEVYD

-734 ALDATRVTDSFSKD
+734 ALDATRVTDSFSND

-768 FFCQLLLGMKL
+768 FFCQLLIGMKL
-779 PALIP
+779 PSLIP
-784 AIRADIDRDESVVVQ
+784 AMHADLARGESVVIQ

-813 ALSAEERANLDIE
+813 ALSVEERATLDIE
-826 LSPREFLMSYLMAAF
+826 LSPREFVMSYLTAAF
-841 PVRQMKTFV
+841 PVRQMKTYV

-857 SEPMSH
+857 SEPMSDE
-863 PDGRPVLSQEALAMR
+863 DGRPVFSQEALEMR
-878 DDLVEQLCALPVIGS
+878 DNLLEQLCALPVVGS
-893 ALDHIIGHFG
+893 ALDHVIGHFG
-903 PEAVAEVTGRSR
+903 TDAVAEVTGRTR
-915 RIIMDAHGRQRV
+915 RVIMDAHGRQRV

-942 MRGQKKILIFSD
+942 MRGAKKILIFSD

-959 RSYHASLTAANR
+959 RSYHASLTAENQ

-991 LGRTHRTHQASAPLF
+991 LGRTHRTHQATAPLF

-1060 LEQWFRLLADG
+1060 LETWFRLLADG
-1071 KLRSTTFAD
+1071 KLRSTTLD
-1080 FQRLT
+1080 QFQKLT

-1091 EGGGLREDLPSI
+1091 EGGGLKEDLPPI
-1103 QRWLNRILALRISLQ
+1103 QRWLNRILALRIALQ

-1133 ETAREAGT
+1133 EAAREAGT
-1141 LDIGVES
+1141 LDLGVES
-1148 INAERITILDRTVIR
+1148 ISAERITILDRTVIR
-1163 RDAVSGAE
+1163 RDQTSGAE
-1171 TEILRLETEERYR
+1171 TEILRLETEERYKPVPLDRALRMLGDDSR
-1184 PLALEKVLQLIGGDA
+1184 PI
-1199 RPMVN
+1199 VN

-1227 RRFELVR
+1227 RRYELVR
-1234 PTRRERMRQDLLL
+1234 PTRTERMRQDLLL
-1247 ETMWEDA
+1247 ETMWE
-1254 SEAEFAALWSSEVD
+1254 ETTEEEFSALWQAEVE
-1268 EMQGKTRT
+1268 EMQGKIRT
-1276 STIYLVAGLLLPV
+1276 STLYLVTGLLLPV
-1289 WDRLPDGHVQV
+1289 WDRLPDDHVQV
-1300 WRLTTDDGQSFL
+1300 WRLNTEDGQSFL
-1312 GRLVPAPIVP
+1312 GRIVPAPLVS
-1322 KLAAAFGIAATVTVS
+1322 KLADAFGIAATITVS
-1337 GEETAK
+1337 GEETAE
-1343 HVLQSGETAKVGDYC
+1343 HVMTTGEISSVGAYR

-1372 INWPHP
+1372 LDWPHT
-1378 RLAEL
+1378 RLPEL
-1383 KAAGCFTEI
+1383 KAAGCFTDI
-1392 IQHKTRL
+1392 IQHKTRM
-1399 FVPVSSATSI
+1399 FVPVASAAAVI
-1409 LERIAG
+1409 DRITA

>member
-1 MRTSAATT
+1 MRTSAAA
-9 TLAAPEL
+9 LEL
-16 DFTEPSITAAR
+16 DFTEPSITAAK
-27 AVADAIARNGALQR
+27 AVADTMARHGSLQR

-53 GSSADGHWALRDA
+53 GSSADGRWSLRDA
-66 YDMLELAQVLHLA
+66 YDMLELAQVMHLA
-79 KADLPAQPGACLGA
+79 KADLPSAPNDCLAA
-93 LIELV
+93 LTELV
-98 SNLPTHTVRSEE
+98 ANLPTHTVRSEE

-128 LAARIAPTDLVLEP
+128 LAARIAPNDLVLEP
-142 SAGTGLLATF
+142 SAGTGLLAVF
-152 AHRAG
+152 ARRAG

-163 EIDPTRAA
+163 EIDPARAE
-171 MLAAAFPGVAVT
+171 MLAAAFPDVAVT
-183 RHDAELIHDLL
+183 RHDAELIHDFL
-194 APAIQPTA
+194 PPTIRPTA

-228 ALARLCSGGRCAAIL
+228 ALMRLGAGGRCAAIL
-243 PDRVDTSSRAWAK
+243 PDRIDTSSRAWAK
-256 ATEGCSLTLHLEL
+256 ATAGCALTLHLEL

-277 GTAQPVKIMVLE
+277 GTSQTVKIMVLE
-289 KGRGGE
+289 KGTGDHAELLRCGSLAE
-295 APLIRCTTLAD
+295 ALA
-306 ALVAIAACTPAPA
+306 AIV
-319 PAPASASV
+319 ASAGSPEPV
-327 VRAPTR
+327 ARVSTPP
-333 LARRAETR
+333 LARPNGRG
-341 SLLGTLG
+341 SLLGRLA
-348 SKSVLKAPAPKP
+348 SKQRLATPTAKAAQS
-360 LRQAHQPIDYT
+360 LAAIAIDYT
-371 VFAEPVPTGEVEG
+371 VFAEPLPTGEAVG
-384 VYLPYRPSRVA
+384 VYLPYRPSRIA

-404 ALVESMAMGSIT
+404 ALVESIAMGSIT
-416 APRPTYV
+416 APRPSYV
-423 PTLSQT
+423 PTLSQS
-429 VVEAKLLSD
+429 VVDAKTLSD

-445 YAGDAFERDTA
+445 YAGDAFERDIP
-456 GRFSP
+456 GLFKP
-461 SEEGLSVI
+461 FEEGLSLT
-469 PDPEGRA
+469 PDEVGSA

-484 DGTGVGKGRQIAS
+484 DGTGAGKGRQVAA

-514 KTETLLEDARR
+514 KTETLLEDAHR

-540 NQWKLGTPIGAGEG
+540 NQWKLGTPIGAAEG
-554 ILFLTYATLRSNRG
+554 VLFLTYATLRSNRG
-568 DKGTRLQQILDWV
+568 DKGTRLQQILKWV
-581 GENHEGM
+581 GDDYDGM
-588 VVFDEAHEMAGVA
+588 IVFDEAHEMAGVA
-601 GGEGRF
+601 GGEGSF
-607 GTKDGSDQGIAGVR
+607 GTKQGSDQGIAGVR

-655 TGTAFADRR
+655 PGTAFADRR
-664 AFVESLRRGGIAA
+664 TFVDSLRRGGIAA
-677 MELIAR
+677 LELIAR
-683 DLKMQGLYVARA
+683 DLKMQGLYVSRA

-704 VLEHQ
+704 ILEHK
-709 LTTDQIEVYD
+709 LTVDQIEVYD

-734 ALDATRVTDSFSKD
+734 ALDATRVTDSFSND

-768 FFCQLLLGMKL
+768 FFCQLLIGMKL
-779 PALIP
+779 PSLIP
-784 AIRADIDRDESVVVQ
+784 AIRADLARGESVVVQ

-813 ALSAEERANLDIE
+813 ALTVEERANLDIE
-826 LSPREFLMSYLMAAF
+826 LSPREFLMSYLTAAF

-857 SEPMSH
+857 SEPMSDE
-863 PDGRPVLSQEALAMR
+863 DGRPVFSQEALEMR
-878 DDLVEQLCALPVIGS
+878 ENLLEQLCALPVVGS

-903 PEAVAEVTGRSR
+903 TDAVAEVTGRSR
-915 RIIMDAHGRQRV
+915 RVIMDAGGRQRV
-927 ESRSS
+927 ESRSP

-942 MRGQKKILIFSD
+942 MRGAKKILIFSD

-959 RSYHASLTAANR
+959 RSYHASLTAENQ

-991 LGRTHRTHQASAPLF
+991 LGRTHRTHQATAPLF

-1060 LEQWFRLLADG
+1060 LEQWFRLLANG
-1071 KLRSTTFAD
+1071 KLRSTTLD
-1080 FQRLT
+1080 EFQKLT

-1091 EGGGLREDLPSI
+1091 DGGGLKEDMPPI
-1103 QRWLNRILALRISLQ
+1103 QRWLNRILALRIAMQ

-1133 ETAREAGT
+1133 EAAKEAGT
-1141 LDIGVES
+1141 LDLGVES

-1163 RDAVSGAE
+1163 RDQTSGAE
-1171 TEILRLETEERYR
+1171 TEILRLETEERYK
-1184 PLALEKVLQLIGGDA
+1184 PLALDRALRMLGDDA
-1199 RPMVN
+1199 RPIVN

-1227 RRFELVR
+1227 RRYELVR
-1234 PTRRERMRQDLLL
+1234 PTRTERMRQDLLL
-1247 ETMWEDA
+1247 ETMWEDT
-1254 SEAEFAALWSSEVD
+1254 SEEEFAALWQAEVE
-1268 EMQGKTRT
+1268 EMSGKTRT
-1276 STIYLVAGLLLPV
+1276 NTLYLVTGLLLPV
-1289 WDRLPDGHVQV
+1289 WDRLPDDHVQV
-1300 WRLTTDDGQSFL
+1300 WRLNTDDGQSFL
-1312 GRLVPAPIVP
+1312 GRIVPAPLVT
-1322 KLAAAFGIAATVTVS
+1322 KLADAFGIAATITVS
-1337 GEETAK
+1337 GAETAK
-1343 HVLQSGETAKVGDYC
+1343 HVMGCGEITAIGAYR

-1372 INWPHP
+1372 LDWPHT
-1378 RLAEL
+1378 RLPEL

-1392 IQHKTRL
+1392 IQHKTRM
-1399 FVPVSSATSI
+1399 FIPVATAATVI
-1409 LERIAG
+1409 DRITA